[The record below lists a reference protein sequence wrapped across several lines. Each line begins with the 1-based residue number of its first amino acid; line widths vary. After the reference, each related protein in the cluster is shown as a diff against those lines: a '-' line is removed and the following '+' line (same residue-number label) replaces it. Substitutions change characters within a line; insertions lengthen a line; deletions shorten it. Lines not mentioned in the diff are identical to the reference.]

1 MISCSLNN
9 CNSLF
14 YIGISN
20 HLKGQL
26 GPPPPWV
33 TKSVCDIFAYSR
45 PTPSPQT
52 VCVCL
57 CVTKNEHFF
66 ELPPLPREGQLGP
79 PVRLRKSSLP
89 QEGPTIP
96 LGLVALWPSSHKLL
110 IRPPFI
116 VHQTKWLFEQ
126 MPLSSQG
133 ALFEMEQMAW
143 WWITSAKCTFTRI
156 WLLSCR
162 SDLLPSTYLPLR
174 YQVTH
179 TLVWT
184 SLDRITFVVSGIM

>member
-1 MISCSLNN
+1 M
-9 CNSLF
+9 
-14 YIGISN
+14 
-20 HLKGQL
+20 
-26 GPPPPWV
+26 
-33 TKSVCDIFAYSR
+33 
-45 PTPSPQT
+45 
-52 VCVCL
+52 
-57 CVTKNEHFF
+57 
-66 ELPPLPREGQLGP
+66 GP
-79 PVRLRKSSLP
+79 PVKISNPSWAPEARSKTYTPKCPHLNCILAPRSRL
-89 QEGPTIP
+89 
-96 LGLVALWPSSHKLL
+96 LGLVALWPSFHKLL

-133 ALFEMEQMAW
+133 ALFEMEQMTW

-179 TLVWT
+179 THWCRPLLIVLHLSFQGSFNSDWPMGHYRTKRDET
-184 SLDRITFVVSGIM
+184 SNHQLWG